1 MVVFDATMMLLLMRP
16 DIDIPLDPKTQLPVE
31 HAEAR
36 ISGLVQ
42 ELEKGNTKI
51 IVPTPALS
59 ELLVRAGDSEKDL
72 INTIQKSAVFSI
84 EPFDTLA
91 AIEAAAM
98 TRQAIK
104 NGDKRG
110 GVDCSWTKLKY
121 DRQIMAIAKVHG
133 ATAIYS
139 DDGHI
144 HAHCEIAKIKA
155 IRLADLPIPKD
166 LAQGKLFDK
175 RKGNV
180 ETGEKPIVPTP
191 ESMFEETEDQDDN
204 EPTE

>member
-1 MVVFDATMMLLLMRP
+1 MVVFDTTMMLLLMRSDVDVP
-16 DIDIPLDPKTQLPVE
+16 PDPKTKLPVE

-42 ELEKGNTKI
+42 ELEKQKIKI
-51 IVPTPALS
+51 IVPAPALS
-59 ELLVRAGDSEKDL
+59 ELLIHAGDSEKTL
-72 INTIQKSAVFSI
+72 ITTLQKSSVFNI

-104 NGDKRG
+104 SGDKRG

-121 DRQIMAIAKVHG
+121 DRQIVAIAKVHG

-139 DDGHI
+139 DDSHI
-144 HAHCEIAKIKA
+144 HAHCEKTKIKA

-166 LAQGKLFDK
+166 LAQGALFDK
-175 RKGNV
+175 L
-180 ETGEKPIVPTP
+180 KPDADIVDGPISAIR
-191 ESMFEETEDQDDN
+191 ESIFDETEDQADK